1 MGDVTSKGVISIVC
15 SKKKMTTRPK
25 QGKYVLHLS
34 QLYLEGGA
42 NGYLR
47 SKIGVSN
54 LEINK
59 KIWVCQIF
67 LDTQTDKT
75 SLSITNVETFLSD

>member
-1 MGDVTSKGVISIVC
+1 MGIRLYQGGTFISFEKSPGGTIIPGGTFIRESRV
-15 SKKKMTTRPK
+15 
-25 QGKYVLHLS
+25 
-34 QLYLEGGA
+34 YLEGGA
-42 NGYLR
+42 DGPLR
-47 SKIGVSN
+47 SKIGFSN